1 LIVGLLS
8 SLALSLDSLS
18 DEYILRW
25 FREDDLP
32 WYVDG
37 LNKALWSEYDE
48 KVFNWKFRDNP
59 FNLGFTSI
67 AVAEHIPTGIP
78 VAFNSFLPMEVRV
91 GGCSFIVFQGCDGF
105 VDEDHRRQGLFQR
118 TIKFMVEEIR
128 GRSPELLIGFNLV
141 EAAGAAHKAGS
152 ALTYDID
159 KCMLEREAFY
169 KLNDRSGVELEPI
182 SADQCY
188 GLYEAWAEESKL
200 LHFHRSLPCLRWRI
214 EGNPVRRIQPYRL
227 IRNGKPDSY
236 VVVDEVSEE
245 GRLYLTIDD
254 YPSGQLEDTL
264 PSVLACLNELH
275 QGVTDVEVDTL
286 RGGALEGASMR
297 LGFTTAPWLKVI
309 MKPINNTYQRGE
321 AVYRGNLELSDVKRW
336 HLTPSDV
343 F

>member
-1 LIVGLLS
+1 MF
-8 SLALSLDSLS
+8 

-25 FREDDLP
+25 FREDDLQ
-32 WYVDG
+32 WYLDG

-48 KVFNWKFRDNP
+48 KVFRWKFRDNP
-59 FNLGFTSI
+59 FILDFTSI
-67 AVAEHIPTGIP
+67 AVAEHVPTGIP
-78 VAFNSFLPMEVRV
+78 VAFNSFLPLEVRV
-91 GGCSFIVFQGCDGF
+91 GGTFFTVFQGCDGF

-118 TIKFMVEEIR
+118 TIKFMVKEMRER
-128 GRSPELLIGFNLV
+128 NPELLIGFNLV

-159 KCMLEREAFY
+159 KCMLGRDAFY
-169 KLNDRSGVELEPI
+169 GLNDRSGLELEPI
-182 SADQCY
+182 SADQCH

-214 EGNPVRRIQPYRL
+214 EGNPVRRVQPYRL
-227 IRNGKPDSY
+227 ICSGEPDTY

-254 YPSGQLEDTL
+254 YPPGQLNDIL
-264 PSVLACLNELH
+264 PGVLACLNELH
-275 QGVTDVEVDTL
+275 PGVTDVEVDTL
-286 RGGALEGASMR
+286 RGDVLEKASKR

-309 MKPINNTYQRGE
+309 MKPINNTSQRGE
-321 AVYRGNLELSDVKRW
+321 TIYRGNLELSDVKRW